1 MCWPAAAPNH
11 THRAVARRAFDTRAR
26 RDTGNI
32 PAAAN
37 AARAPPSPRGDDGG
51 PLTAMRLAAP
61 SLVTTT
67 SDSSDHGPKEAPLR
81 DSPLS
86 KAAAADRERHLNPK
100 GTKEDPASGY
110 VPEIPAPPSV
120 NRCSGHRCVRHR
132 SAPWVRDVRAAFK
145 YTMFSARMTISIGA
159 MTETLQF
166 IERALALR
174 PSIEQLRELLAEP
187 VANVYN

>member
-1 MCWPAAAPNH
+1 
-11 THRAVARRAFDTRAR
+11 
-26 RDTGNI
+26 
-32 PAAAN
+32 
-37 AARAPPSPRGDDGG
+37 
-51 PLTAMRLAAP
+51 MRLAAP

-132 SAPWVRDVRAAFK
+132 SAPWVRDAAP
-145 YTMFSARMTISIGA
+145 ACCG
-159 MTETLQF
+159 E
-166 IERALALR
+166 
-174 PSIEQLRELLAEP
+174 
-187 VANVYN
+187 